1 MTSNPLPTR
10 PRPRRRVLALALAA
24 AGALTALGAPLRA
37 AAQAYPDKPITFIVP
52 FAAGSATDQLAR
64 AVGQSVTEQ
73 TKQAVIVDNKA
84 GASGMLAA
92 QAAARAAADGYTVL
106 ITTNTTHAANEHL
119 YKKLAYDPVKDF
131 VPVTG
136 LGKGGQVLVVKTDSP
151 YKSVA
156 DIVAA
161 AKKTPGK
168 LSFGSGSSSS
178 RIAGE
183 LFQQMAGVK
192 LLHVPYKSNPNAI
205 TDLLGGQIDL
215 MITDTATGVPQIKG
229 GKLKALGVSTTKR
242 IAVLPDVPTIDEAGV
257 KGYDMGYWFA
267 AYVPANTP
275 APVVARLHDLLVVG
289 TKSAAAKAFYES
301 SGGDAWTTSSAE
313 LAKFQAGEAAKWG
326 RVIKAAGIE
335 PE

>member
-1 MTSNPLPTR
+1 MKTLSTA
-10 PRPRRRVLALALAA
+10 RRRLLILALASAA
-24 AGALTALGAPLRA
+24 SLGAY
-37 AAQAYPDKPITFIVP
+37 AQTYPAKPVTFVVP

-64 AVGQSVTEQ
+64 ALGQSITEQ

-136 LGKGGQVLVVKTDSP
+136 LGKGGQVLVVKPDSP

-161 AKKTPGK
+161 AKKEPNK

-178 RIAGE
+178 R
-183 LFQQMAGVK
+183 V
-192 LLHVPYKSNPNAI
+192 
-205 TDLLGGQIDL
+205 
-215 MITDTATGVPQIKG
+215 
-229 GKLKALGVSTTKR
+229 
-242 IAVLPDVPTIDEAGV
+242 
-257 KGYDMGYWFA
+257 
-267 AYVPANTP
+267 
-275 APVVARLHDLLVVG
+275 
-289 TKSAAAKAFYES
+289 
-301 SGGDAWTTSSAE
+301 
-313 LAKFQAGEAAKWG
+313 
-326 RVIKAAGIE
+326 
-335 PE
+335 